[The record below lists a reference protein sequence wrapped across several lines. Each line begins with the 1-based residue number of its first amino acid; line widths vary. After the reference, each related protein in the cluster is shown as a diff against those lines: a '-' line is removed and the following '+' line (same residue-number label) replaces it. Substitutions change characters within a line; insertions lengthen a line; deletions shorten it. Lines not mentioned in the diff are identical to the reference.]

1 MFSYKLKLMII
12 IGLFGLLL
20 ACTVS
25 FVDQWRF
32 TNQLMKDYSI
42 QTSLI
47 EDNVVTAIS
56 DVDKA
61 HRVLEKRLEEKM
73 QVYSMKLLD
82 KYQAEPN
89 LDRWDYDAL
98 KESMDGMDVY
108 LINREHVITHS
119 SYATDIGM
127 NFTEVAPDMAKGLK
141 HILDHGK
148 FVVDGMDAETNTG
161 KIRKYSYM
169 PTPDGKY
176 VIELGYML
184 TGTRTF
190 ELFNFVNVIEEMKRK
205 YKKLDN
211 VIVYSADGKS
221 LGSVDG
227 KGHVVKLTEEFDH
240 IFKKA
245 SGGKRV
251 VQEIHSDG
259 VIHKFIP
266 YIIHHKDSVRN
277 YTDLRIIKISYN
289 VSHLNEVIRENRHIF
304 WIQLYVILGV
314 TLLIAF
320 LITRVISKP
329 MYLASYDLLTGLF
342 NRPAFYTHLE
352 YRLKRIKKSGGSFPV
367 LMLDLDNF
375 KLINDTLGHDGG
387 DQLLKLAARRIEA
400 VILNGKD
407 IIARLGGDE
416 FGIILDN
423 MRSEEDAKEIARQIL
438 LEFDHSLIV
447 KERNVI
453 EDFNVSASIG
463 IVMVPEHGEDLQT
476 IYENCDIAMY
486 RAKNSGK
493 NTFKVYDSQYDA
505 VDQ

>member
-1 MFSYKLKLMII
+1 MFNYKIKLMII
-12 IGLFGLLL
+12 IGLFGLSM

-73 QVYSMKLLD
+73 EVYSMNLLE
-82 KYQAEPN
+82 KYKAEPN
-89 LDRWDYDAL
+89 LDDWDYDAL
-98 KESMDGMDVY
+98 KANVDGMDIY
-108 LINREHVITHS
+108 LINTKHMITHS
-119 SYATDIGM
+119 SYATDIGID
-127 NFTEVAPDMAKGLK
+127 FSKVAPDMDKNLK
-141 HILDHGK
+141 YIMDNGK

-176 VIELGYML
+176 IIELGYML
-184 TGTRTF
+184 TGTKTF
-190 ELFNFVNVIEEMKRK
+190 ELFNFVNVIEEMKAK

-221 LGSVDG
+221 LGSID
-227 KGHVVKLTEEFDH
+227 KNGHVIKLTEEFEH

-245 SGGKRV
+245 SGGKRA

-266 YIIHHKDSVRN
+266 YQIYHKNSLEN

-289 VSHLNEVIRENRHIF
+289 LSHLNEVIRENRHIF
-304 WIQLYVILGV
+304 WIQLYVILGI

-320 LITRVISKP
+320 LITKVISKP

-342 NRPAFYTHLE
+342 NRPAFYTHFE
-352 YRLKRIKKSGGSFPV
+352 YKLKRINKSGGSFAV

-387 DQLLKLAARRIEA
+387 DQLLKQAARRVEA
-400 VILNGKD
+400 VILDGKD

-423 MRSEEDAKEIARQIL
+423 KRTEADAKEIARQIL
-438 LEFDHSLIV
+438 LEFDRSLII
-447 KERNVI
+447 KGRNVMD
-453 EDFNVSASIG
+453 DFNLSASIG

-493 NTFKVYDSQYDA
+493 NTFKIYDPRYDE